1 MKKIELISCIGI
13 TLSIL
18 LKLLN
23 LPFGGELLTV
33 SITILAIYYF
43 LIFSGTKQ
51 KFVSTLKK
59 FLFKEDV
66 TDTIEVKISGF
77 ALPLV
82 LIATLFR
89 LQHFPFSSTL
99 FYVGLTAIFIALA
112 IIGYKY
118 MRTKSPFLYNLAVR
132 LIIIGGIGALI
143 FITPSMGD
151 KNIDKSDQPVIESQ
165 NSKE

>member
-13 TLSIL
+13 ILSIL
-18 LKLLN
+18 LKILN

-33 SITILAIYYF
+33 SITILATYYF
-43 LIFSGTKQ
+43 LIFSGSKQ
-51 KFVSTLKK
+51 VFVLKLRK

-66 TDTIEVKISGF
+66 NDSIEIKISGF
-77 ALPLV
+77 ALPVV

-89 LQHFPFSSTL
+89 LQHFPFYSTL
-99 FYVGLTAIFIALA
+99 FYVGLTAILIALG
-112 IIGYKY
+112 ITGYKY
-118 MRTKSPFLYNLAVR
+118 MRTKSTFLYNLAVR

-143 FITPSMGD
+143 FITPSMENN
-151 KNIDKSDQPVIESQ
+151 NIDKSDQTVIESQ